1 MYKYRYIIFGFCVV
15 LSATSVVSQEPARF
29 DLYEVYHK
37 QFIIWLPEGWIAASD
52 DSKFESDL
60 RTSIGRIV
68 FGPERIEVENA
79 KEKEEIMKK
88 YTTGEL
94 PSFSVQRFPL
104 KFDIYCDSFPKETQ
118 RKVVKMVYKDPMFD
132 RKNKHLERFRADTV
146 FTGEC
151 VGIRIRGRTQ
161 QPDGIVWVMDAYA
174 FADDEILYLF
184 TLKNVAEYYEINSSL
199 FEQFISTLVIMNH
212 QVVPV
217 EGKWPIPERVF
228 QIEDGS
234 IIGLQAGVMYVAGDR
249 PTLFDLFDAK
259 KIPALLDMLAA
270 KDKHTAY
277 FVVLNNY
284 TKQEICAIVT
294 LSLTTDMLFGDVEFG
309 KSDYWYIKPGAT
321 AFYVFPDTLWEI
333 HDNEFD
339 NEVPLQVDIWSDC
352 SQMKGRLGTY
362 KTTLFFRNNAMEEF
376 LNAEFNPDAGKFPFI
391 SAWKE
396 TSNFF
401 LKIPGTIAD
410 SILQRNILW
419 KIMKREAIS
428 DIECESIITNVE
440 LTATAKGI
448 RLCETEDGGLQF
460 EEDSSGAG
468 ERIVEKWYVNSCGV
482 ESVYEVNLLKSPQ
495 GEVYLLSLN

>member
-1 MYKYRYIIFGFCVV
+1 MYKYRYIIFGFWVV
-15 LSATSVVSQEPARF
+15 LSAISVVSQEPARF
-29 DLYEVYHK
+29 DLYEGYHE
-37 QFIIWLPEGWIAASD
+37 QFIIWLPEGWITASD

-60 RTSIGRIV
+60 RTSIGKIV
-68 FGPERIEVENA
+68 FGPKTIEIKNA
-79 KEKEEIMKK
+79 KAEEEIIEK

-104 KFDIYCDSFPKETQ
+104 KFDTYCDSFPKAAQ
-118 RKVVKMVYKDPMFD
+118 RNVLKMVYKDPMFD

-146 FTGEC
+146 STGEC

-161 QPDGIVWVMDAYA
+161 QPDGIIWVMDAYA

-217 EGKWPIPERVF
+217 EGRRPLPERMF

-234 IIGLQAGVMYVAGDR
+234 IIGLQAGAMYVAGNR
-249 PTLFDLFDAK
+249 PSLFDLLDAK
-259 KIPALLDMLAA
+259 NIPALLDMLAA
-270 KDKHTAY
+270 KDKYTAY

-284 TKQEICAIVT
+284 TKHEFCAGVT
-294 LSLTTDMLFGDVEFG
+294 LFGV
-309 KSDYWYIKPGAT
+309 SDYWYIKPGAT
-321 AFYVFPDTLWEI
+321 AFYVFPDTLWKWRY
-333 HDNEFD
+333 NKFD
-339 NEVPLQVDIWSDC
+339 NEVPLQVKIWSDC
-352 SQMKGRLGTY
+352 QRMNGRLGTY
-362 KTTLFFRNNAMEEF
+362 KTTLFFRINEVEEF
-376 LNAEFNPDAGKFPFI
+376 LNAEFNPDAHKFPFI

-410 SILQRNILW
+410 SILQKNILW
-419 KIMKREAIS
+419 KIIQREAMS
-428 DIECESIITNVE
+428 DIKCEPVITNVE
-440 LTATAKGI
+440 LTATAKGV

-460 EEDSSGAG
+460 EEDSSGPG
-468 ERIVEKWYVNSCGV
+468 ERIVEKWYVNRCGV

-495 GEVYLLSLN
+495 GKVYLISLN